1 MAKRKINNEDSSTE
15 IDFLSDLKKN
25 LEKSGYE
32 FSKYANI
39 ELKKET
45 GIDAID
51 AILSSSLNNV
61 GFQLRTFN
69 ILAGNTGAG
78 KSTILTQIGSNFIKN
93 NEGQLIYFDAE
104 HTMSEERLL
113 TLGCPKG
120 RFLCINE
127 DSTIENY
134 HKLMKSLESLRLKQR
149 DTKGEDY
156 VFENPIVVI
165 LDSINTMYSITDVD
179 IGTEVAKGLANNA
192 RAWTA
197 IIKQHCDICRKYN
210 ITVLA
215 VMQDRDNISMGPT
228 PPAKDMFYGKSTKKF
243 SGGKALKYAAFYF
256 AELNSKK
263 VINDVFGDQAV
274 EVEFKMVKSK
284 SSVANRPITLVFFPG
299 TGYSNFHTNYKFM
312 IDNNIIKA
320 AGSYKELP
328 GYEKKFYAKDVE
340 NLYKTDENFRLIFDK
355 NVKDAYKSFISTVE
369 KGNGIEEGSDMNFIA
384 DADLEFDPIHSDAF
398 SDDL

>member
-1 MAKRKINNEDSSTE
+1 MAKKKSNIENSDVEF
-15 IDFLSDLKKN
+15 DFLGDLKQS

-32 FSKYANI
+32 FSKYSNV

-69 ILAGNTGAG
+69 ILTGNTGAG
-78 KSTILTQIGSNFIKN
+78 KSTILTQIGSNFIKD

-104 HTMSEERLL
+104 HTMTEERLL

-134 HKLMKSLESLRLKQR
+134 HKLMKSLESLRMKQK

-156 VFENPIVVI
+156 IFNNPIIVI
-165 LDSINTMYSITDVD
+165 LDSISTMYSTTDID

-210 ITVLA
+210 ITVLGI
-215 VMQDRDNISMGPT
+215 MQDRDNISMGPT
-228 PPAKDMFYGKSTKKF
+228 PPAKQMFYGKATKKF
-243 SGGKALKYAAFYF
+243 SGGQALRYAAFYF
-256 AELNSKK
+256 AELTSKK
-263 VINDVFGDQAV
+263 NINDIFGDQAT

-340 NLYKTDENFRLIFDK
+340 TLYKTDENFRLIFDK
-355 NVKDAYKSFISTVE
+355 TAKDAYKSFISTVE
-369 KGNGIEEGSDMNFIA
+369 KSNGIEEGSEFNFIA
-384 DADLEFDPIHSDAF
+384 DSNLDTEVHFDPDTGEI
-398 SDDL
+398 L